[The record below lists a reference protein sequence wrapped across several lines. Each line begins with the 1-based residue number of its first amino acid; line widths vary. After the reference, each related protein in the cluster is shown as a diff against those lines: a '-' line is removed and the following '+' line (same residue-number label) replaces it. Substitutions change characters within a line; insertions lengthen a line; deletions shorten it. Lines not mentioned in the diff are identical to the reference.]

1 MCSLASSE
9 ANFQVCLLR
18 FLQLELAMEGRT
30 LHPGNQM
37 WHYCQM
43 KTMEEAN
50 LQSTRR
56 MQSIL
61 LVEKDGGENIFES

>member
-1 MCSLASSE
+1 
-9 ANFQVCLLR
+9 
-18 FLQLELAMEGRT
+18 
-30 LHPGNQM
+30 
-37 WHYCQM
+37 M